1 MASGAQCLL
10 ALTSPQ
16 RCPGLFVRN
25 CAGRKEKM
33 LLPHGPRARGT
44 FKQALP
50 GCEATWAGAFQNLRL
65 AWAAHGAY
73 LTSPHQAS
81 TSPLLSLTPALL
93 SKGEV
98 FSFLKIHSFILL
110 FGCGRS
116 LSLHTSLLSG
126 CREWGLLFAEVSGLP
141 ITVPSPAW
149 STGSRRAD
157 FSSCSAW
164 VPEHRLSSWGAA
176 SLSPRHVGSPWTSDH
191 QRSNRCPLLYK
202 VD

>member
-1 MASGAQCLL
+1 
-10 ALTSPQ
+10 
-16 RCPGLFVRN
+16 
-25 CAGRKEKM
+25 M

-50 GCEATWAGAFQNLRL
+50 GCEATWAGAFQNPRL

-73 LTSPHQAS
+73 LASPHQAS
-81 TSPLLSLTPALL
+81 TSPLLSLTSALL

-116 LSLHTSLLSG
+116 LSLHTSLLS
-126 CREWGLLFAEVSGLP
+126 CCWEWGLLFAEVSGLP
-141 ITVPSPAW
+141 ITAPSPAW

-157 FSSCSAW
+157 FSSCSVW
-164 VPEHRLSSWGAA
+164 VPEHRLSSWGAD
-176 SLSPRHVGSPWTSDH
+176 SLSPRDVGSSRTSDH
-191 QRSNRCPLLYK
+191 QRSKQCALLYK
-202 VD
+202 AD